1 MFGCHTWHA
10 RDIMAGGMI
19 QGKEAWTSFNV
30 GAKLPSV
37 NNLYDLGLVPEP
49 LWTFVSSLMTGD
61 FGPRWSL
68 RPFPSLIFNPIFD
81 EKSYYCKTRQIF
93 SVGLK

>member
-1 MFGCHTWHA
+1 M
-10 RDIMAGGMI
+10 

-30 GAKLPSV
+30 GAKLLLITCMIS
-37 NNLYDLGLVPEP
+37 G
-49 LWTFVSSLMTGD
+49 SSLNL